1 MKKIEKFELDFAN
14 RKIIV
19 ETGRLAHQANA
30 AVTVRYGD
38 TEVLATV
45 VSPKQRRENVDFF
58 PLTVDYEERMYAA
71 GKISGSRFIKR
82 EGRPS
87 EEATLV
93 ARMIDRPL
101 RPLFPDGYLFDVQ
114 VVVTALS
121 YDQENNT
128 KFPAL
133 LAASIALSISDI
145 PWNGPL
151 ALAQI
156 GLIDGQLILNPSET
170 QLLSSDLD
178 LVVVSSDK
186 KVVMIEAGG
195 KQVNQDKVVEAIE
208 FAHKN
213 IQPVIAFQNEI
224 IKKIG
229 VAKREFEVEK
239 DETLFSEIKTKYAAD
254 LDAVF
259 ALTEKLEREA
269 LFFATMK
276 KIKEDY
282 SGKNE
287 SSFAKA
293 TEDFARSKLATEYFE
308 KAFKERMRK
317 NILEKG
323 ERIDGRKLDEV
334 RPISCEVGI
343 LPRVHGCGLF
353 NRGYTQILNVATLGS
368 TGMRQIL
375 DTMEADDEKKRYM
388 HHYNFPAYSTGEAR
402 PARSPGRR
410 EIGHGALA
418 EKALVNVLPSEES
431 FPYTIRLV
439 SEALSSDGSTSMGS
453 TCASTLSLMDAGVPI
468 VAPVSGIA
476 MGIVTDEADSY
487 KVLSDIAG
495 TEDHN
500 GDMDFKIAGSKNG
513 ITAIQ
518 LDVKNNGLTLNMIKD
533 IFAQGMQGRFFILE
547 QMLKVIPEV
556 RKELSPYAPRI
567 ETILINPDKIRDVIG
582 PGGKIINKIIED
594 TGVEIDIEQDGRV
607 NICAVNK
614 EAIDKARA
622 IIESLVAEPEV
633 GKVYN
638 GKVIKIM
645 DFGAFVE
652 IMPGKEGLVHISEI
666 SDARVEKVTDVLKEG
681 QEVKV
686 VLKEIDSMG
695 RLNLSMKRINGNNK

>member
-1 MKKIEKFELDFAN
+1 MKKIEKFEIDFAG
-14 RKIIV
+14 RKITV
-19 ETGRLAHQANA
+19 ETGRLAHQTNA

-38 TEVLATV
+38 TEVLATA
-45 VSPKQRRENVDFF
+45 VSPKQKREGVDFF

-87 EEATLV
+87 EEAILT

-101 RPLFPDGYLFDVQ
+101 RPLFPDGYMYDVQ
-114 VVVTALS
+114 VVVTVLS

-151 ALAQI
+151 ALAQV
-156 GLIDGQLILNPSET
+156 GLIDGELIINPTESQLVA
-170 QLLSSDLD
+170 SDMD

-186 KVVMIEAGG
+186 KVVMIEMGG

-208 FAHKN
+208 FAHN
-213 IQPVIAFQNEI
+213 SIQPMIDFQKDI
-224 IKKIG
+224 VAKIG
-229 VAKREFEVEK
+229 MAKRDFDIEK
-239 DETLFSEIKTKYAAD
+239 DESLFEEIKTKYSAD
-254 LDAVF
+254 LDALF
-259 ALTEKLEREA
+259 AIPEKLERDA
-269 LFFATMK
+269 LFNATIK

-282 SGKNE
+282 VNKEEASYSLAMAEKT
-287 SSFAKA
+287 KA
-293 TEDFARSKLATEYFE
+293 SLAAEYFD

-317 NILEKG
+317 NIMELG
-323 ERIDGRKLDEV
+323 ERVDGRKLDEV
-334 RPISCEVGI
+334 RPIHCEVGI

-353 NRGYTQILNVATLGS
+353 NRGYTQVLNVVTLGS

-388 HHYNFPAYSTGEAR
+388 HHYNFPAYSVGEAR

-418 EKALVNVLPSEES
+418 EKALFNVMPSEED
-431 FPYTIRLV
+431 FPYTVRLV
-439 SEALSSDGSTSMGS
+439 SECMSSDGSTSMGS

-468 VAPVSGIA
+468 LAPVSGIA
-476 MGIVTDEADSY
+476 MGIITDEADNY

-500 GDMDFKIAGSKNG
+500 GDMDFKIAGSVNG

-518 LDVKNNGLTLNMIKD
+518 LDVKNKGLTLQMVRD
-533 IFAQGMQGRFFILE
+533 IFKQGFQGRIHILE
-547 QMLKVIPEV
+547 QMLKAIPEV
-556 RKELSPYAPRI
+556 RKEMSPYAPRI
-567 ETILINPDKIRDVIG
+567 ETILINPEKIRDVIG
-582 PGGKIINKIIED
+582 PGGKIINQIIAD

-622 IIESLVAEPEV
+622 IIAGIVEEPEI

-638 GKVIKIM
+638 GTVIKIM

-652 IMPGKEGLVHISEI
+652 ILPGKEGLVHISEM

-686 VLKEIDSMG
+686 VLKEIDNMG
-695 RLNLSMKRINGNNK
+695 RLNLSMKRVGK

>member
-1 MKKIEKFELDFAN
+1 MKKIESFSFDFAG
-14 RKIIV
+14 RKINV
-19 ETGRLAHQANA
+19 ETGRLAHQTNA

-38 TEVLATV
+38 TEVLATA
-45 VSPKQRRENVDFF
+45 VSPKQKREGVDFF

-87 EEATLV
+87 EEAILT

-101 RPLFPDGYLFDVQ
+101 RPLFPKGYMNDVQ
-114 VVVTALS
+114 VVVTVLS

-128 KFPAL
+128 KFVSL
-133 LAASIALSISDI
+133 LAASIALSISNI

-156 GLIDGQLILNPSET
+156 GMDESGNFIINPTESQLSASP
-170 QLLSSDLD
+170 LD

-186 KVVMIEAGG
+186 KVVMIEMGG
-195 KQVNQDKVVEAIE
+195 KQVHQDKVVEAIE
-208 FAHKN
+208 FAHNN
-213 IQPVIAFQNEI
+213 IQPVIAFQKDI
-224 IKKIG
+224 ISKIG
-229 VAKREFEVEK
+229 VAKREFEIEEDLALYEEV
-239 DETLFSEIKTKYAAD
+239 KTKYASE
-254 LDAVF
+254 LDAIF
-259 ALTEKLEREA
+259 SLKEKLERES
-269 LFFATMK
+269 LMSETLK

-282 SGKNE
+282 VNKDE

-293 TEDFARSKLATEYFE
+293 TEESVRARMAAEYFE
-308 KAFKERMRK
+308 KSFKLRLRANVM
-317 NILEKG
+317 EKG
-323 ERIDGRKLDEV
+323 ERVDGRKLDEV
-334 RPISCEVGI
+334 RPISCEVGL

-353 NRGYTQILNVATLGS
+353 NRGYTQVLNVTTLGS

-418 EKALVNVLPSEES
+418 EKALANVLPSEEE

-439 SEALSSDGSTSMGS
+439 SECMSSDGSTSMGS

-468 VAPVSGIA
+468 LAPVSGIA
-476 MGIVTDEADSY
+476 MGIVTDENDNY

-500 GDMDFKIAGSKNG
+500 GDMDFKIAGSVNG

-518 LDVKNNGLTLNMIKD
+518 LDVKNQGLTIQMVQD
-533 IFAQGMQGRFFILE
+533 IFKQGYQGRMTILE
-547 QMLKVIPEV
+547 QMLKAIDKP
-556 RKELSPYAPRI
+556 RADLSPFAPRI
-567 ETILINPDKIRDVIG
+567 ETIRINPDKIRDVIG
-582 PGGKIINKIIED
+582 PGGKVINKIIDE

-614 EAIDKARA
+614 EAIDKAKE
-622 IIESLVAEPEV
+622 IIASLTEEPEV
-633 GKVYN
+633 GKVYH
-638 GKVIKIM
+638 GTVTRLM

-652 IMPGKEGLVHISEI
+652 ILPGREGLVHISEI
-666 SDARVEKVTDVLKEG
+666 AQERVEKVSDYLKEG
-681 QEVKV
+681 QKV
-686 VLKEIDSMG
+686 DVLLKEIDDMG
-695 RLNLSMKRINGNNK
+695 RLNLSIKRVNNGK

>member
-1 MKKIEKFELDFAN
+1 MKKIEKFELDFAG
-14 RKIIV
+14 RKITV
-19 ETGRLAHQANA
+19 ETGKLAHQANA

-87 EEATLV
+87 EEAILV
-93 ARMIDRPL
+93 ARMVDRPL

-114 VVVTALS
+114 VTVTALS
-121 YDQENNT
+121 YDQENGT

-151 ALAQI
+151 ALTQI
-156 GLIDGQLILNPSET
+156 GLVDGQLVLNPTET
-170 QLLSSDLD
+170 QLAKSDLD

-208 FAHKN
+208 FAHTG
-213 IQPVIAFQNEI
+213 IQSVIAFQKDI
-224 IKKIG
+224 VAKIG
-229 VAKREFEVEK
+229 IAKREFEIEK
-239 DETLFSEIKTKYAAD
+239 DEALFSEVKKKYAAD
-254 LDAVF
+254 LDTVF
-259 ALTEKLEREA
+259 TITEKLEREA
-269 LFFATMK
+269 KYNEIVK

-282 SGKNE
+282 SNKDE

-293 TEDFARSKLATEYFE
+293 TEDAARSKLAAEYFE
-308 KAFKERMRK
+308 KTFKERMRK
-317 NILEKG
+317 NIMEKG

-334 RPISCEVGI
+334 RPISCEVGFI
-343 LPRVHGCGLF
+343 PRVHGCSLF
-353 NRGYTQILNVATLGS
+353 NRGYTQILNVTTLGS
-368 TGMRQIL
+368 TGMRQML
-375 DTMEADDEKKRYM
+375 DTMEENDTQKRYM

-418 EKALVNVLPSEES
+418 EKALLNVLPSEED

-468 VAPVSGIA
+468 LAPVSGIA
-476 MGIVTDEADSY
+476 MGIVTDEKDNY

-518 LDVKNNGLTLNMIKD
+518 LDVKNNGLTLQMIKD
-533 IFAQGMQGRFFILE
+533 IFAQGMAGRFFILE
-547 QMLKVIPEV
+547 QMLKTIPEV
-556 RKELSPYAPRI
+556 RAEMSPYAPRI
-567 ETILINPDKIRDVIG
+567 ETIRINPDKIRDVIG

-666 SDARVEKVTDVLKEG
+666 SDARVDKVTDVLKEG

-695 RLNLSMKRINGNNK
+695 RLNLSMKRVNNK

>member
-1 MKKIEKFELDFAN
+1 MRKVEKFTLDFAG
-14 RKIIV
+14 RKIEV
-19 ETGRLAHQANA
+19 EIGKLALQANA

-38 TEVLATV
+38 TEVLATA
-45 VSPKQRRENVDFF
+45 VSPKQKRNEDTDFL

-87 EEATLV
+87 EEAILM

-101 RPLFPDGYLFDVQ
+101 RPIFPNGYFFDVQ
-114 VVVTALS
+114 VIVTVLS

-128 KFPAL
+128 KVPAL
-133 LAASIALSISDI
+133 LAASIALSVSNI

-151 ALAQI
+151 ALAQV
-156 GLIDGQLILNPSET
+156 GLVDGQLVLCPTED
-170 QLLSSDLD
+170 QLLKSDLD

-186 KVVMIEAGG
+186 KVIMIEAGG
-195 KQVNQDKVVEAIE
+195 KQAPQDKVIEAIE

-213 IQPVIAFQNEI
+213 IQPLIAFQNEI
-224 IKKIG
+224 VAKVG
-229 VAKREFEVEK
+229 VPKREFINDINADLYKEIETNYAK
-239 DETLFSEIKTKYAAD
+239 ELDTLFTLK
-254 LDAVF
+254 
-259 ALTEKLEREA
+259 EKLERES
-269 LFFATMK
+269 LFGDTLV
-276 KIKEDY
+276 KIKEAYKEDEDKSKGSKAVQY
-282 SGKNE
+282 FDEIFKN
-287 SSFAKA
+287 
-293 TEDFARSKLATEYFE
+293 
-308 KAFKERMRK
+308 RMRAL
-317 NILEKG
+317 IMEK
-323 ERIDGRKLDEV
+323 EVRVDGRKLDEI

-353 NRGYTQILNVATLGS
+353 NRGYTQVLNVLTLGS

-375 DTMEADDEKKRYM
+375 DTMEANDEKKRYM
-388 HHYNFPAYSTGEAR
+388 HFYNFPPYSVGEAR
-402 PARSPGRR
+402 PARSAGRR

-418 EKALVNVLPSEES
+418 EKALFNVLPSEES

-439 SEALSSDGSTSMGS
+439 SECLSSDGSTSMGS

-476 MGIVTDEADSY
+476 MGIITDEKDNY

-500 GDMDFKIAGSKNG
+500 GDMDFKIAGSTNG

-518 LDVKNNGLTLNMIKD
+518 LDVKNNGLTLDMVKD
-533 IFAQGMQGRFFILE
+533 TFKQGEAGRFHILE
-547 QMLKVIPEV
+547 QMLKTIPAV
-556 RKELSPYAPRI
+556 RAEMSPYAPRI
-567 ETILINPDKIRDVIG
+567 ETILINPEKIRDVIG
-582 PGGKIINKIIED
+582 PGGKIINQIIAD

-622 IIESLVAEPEV
+622 IIESIVAEPEV
-633 GKVYN
+633 GKVYH

-652 IMPGKEGLVHISEI
+652 IMPGHEGLVHISEI
-666 SDARVEKVTDVLKEG
+666 SDARVDKVTDILKEG
-681 QEVKV
+681 QEVTV
-686 VLKEIDSMG
+686 VLKEIDNMG
-695 RLNLSMKRINGNNK
+695 RLNLSMKRVNNK